1 MVRNIVL
8 RTALA
13 AALGVLLYTG
23 GTYTPHTASA
33 APTTQTFHI
42 SGDSTGVSWDYE
54 LKSCV
59 PGCSVA
65 TTKTVGF
72 VPAGPSTCDELVSAW
87 VAKINEA
94 PAAGFVAAIVGAAA
108 DCNFSVTFDPSFQL
122 WIVAPLCKVTGNI
135 AGCAF
140 NPTVTQISGAGLSVG
155 GVAVAPDTA
164 TLSAA
169 ASASGGT
176 GYAPYAG
183 GGAAAVVLLA
193 AGVAG
198 VWYLRRRQQ
207 A

>member
-1 MVRNIVL
+1 MVRKIIL
-8 RTALA
+8 GTALA
-13 AALGVLLYTG
+13 GVLGVLLYTSG
-23 GTYTPHTASA
+23 IQAPPTAQA

-42 SGDSTGVSWDYE
+42 AGNSTGVSWDYQ
-54 LKSCV
+54 LQSCA
-59 PGCSVA
+59 PGCVVVS
-65 TTKTVGF
+65 TKTVGL
-72 VPAGPSTCDELVSAW
+72 VVNGAPCADLVSAW

-94 PAAGFVAAIVGAAA
+94 PAAGFAAAIVGPAA
-108 DCNFSVTFDPSFQL
+108 DCNFSVTFDPKFQL
-122 WIVAPLCKVTGNI
+122 WIVTPSCKVTGNI
-135 AGCAF
+135 GGCAF
-140 NPTVTQISGAGLSVG
+140 NPTVTQISCDGLSVG
-155 GVAVAPDTA
+155 GVAEAPDVA

-169 ASASGGT
+169 ASASGGI